1 MKRLMLIPVQDN
13 GFRFKLHSWSP
24 WLPLPKV
31 SETNIKL
38 LISFLQAHAACT
50 AKNFVFSAV
59 SLLKPRKKSYGIFTF
74 TPNCY
79 SCSQKMLLKTQPSCS
94 GHLLIC
100 LKLGR
105 GKEGNK

>member
-38 LISFLQAHAACT
+38 LISFLQAHATCT
-50 AKNFVFSAV
+50 AKTFVFSAV
-59 SLLKPRKKSYGIFTF
+59 SLPKPRKKSYGIFTF